1 MGKQEKA
8 GYDVGIVRGKVVLW
22 IVDCNAWILS
32 MMDFMQGIDLTGLN
46 FSDHFVS
53 NRFYEENRATA
64 RQLWH

>member
-1 MGKQEKA
+1 M
-8 GYDVGIVRGKVVLW
+8 LW
-22 IVDCNAWILS
+22 IVDCTAWILS

-46 FSDHFVS
+46 FYDHFVS